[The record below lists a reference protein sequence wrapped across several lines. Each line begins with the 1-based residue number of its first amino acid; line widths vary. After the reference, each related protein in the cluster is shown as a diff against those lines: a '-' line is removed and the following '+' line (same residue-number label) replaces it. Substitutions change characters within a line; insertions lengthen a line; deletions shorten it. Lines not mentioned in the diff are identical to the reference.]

1 MEVLVIFYREGT
13 LAYLSPSEENFYFA
27 CSNTIDILEV
37 RGPYLIDSPRK
48 AGTVTFDI
56 IFNST
61 MNPCVDPLVQIDPA
75 GPAGPQDCGRGRW
88 SSYRH
93 NDVYTVSNS
102 LPINADTGDGI
113 ADLIVS
119 QARNARGMVMNEI
132 RPHSFLIHINDEN
145 LILYVDSNNATGIE
159 DGSEDYPY
167 NTITEAVEA
176 ATSVPRGH
184 IDEIHVHPGLYSAAR
199 GEDTN
204 PRARVALKGG
214 GASNTIIEGLIE
226 LTVEDEFSGFTGRNT
241 RWLNVCLDTVIHHNV
256 FYTSCIIVDDP
267 YGIQIIN
274 NTIVDCDNG
283 ISIAGPAEE
292 SIIKN
297 NIFAFNNTALS
308 LYDSESIGTFDI
320 TYNDFWEN

>member
-1 MEVLVIFYREGT
+1 
-13 LAYLSPSEENFYFA
+13 
-27 CSNTIDILEV
+27 
-37 RGPYLIDSPRK
+37 
-48 AGTVTFDI
+48 
-56 IFNST
+56 
-61 MNPCVDPLVQIDPA
+61 
-75 GPAGPQDCGRGRW
+75 
-88 SSYRH
+88 
-93 NDVYTVSNS
+93 
-102 LPINADTGDGI
+102 
-113 ADLIVS
+113 
-119 QARNARGMVMNEI
+119 MNEI

-283 ISIAGPAEE
+283 ISVAGPAEE

-320 TYNDFWEN
+320 TYNDFWENGADCATRREGLILDMGGRDGNISSNPLFIDQERVDYHLKRVSPCIDRGDPENPLDPDRSRADMGPSITIG